1 LDLQSVHLPL
11 LQFSSETLPPRDRV
25 AVWREVYGKQIV
37 RLDLEPMRDLP
48 FQPDFKLRALPG
60 LNTFSGTVGG
70 TRDQRTAELLS
81 DGNDDLGLMMILD
94 GTTIF
99 SQLGREVTLRG
110 GDAVLVTCAE
120 AGTMFWP
127 HPVRH
132 LGINV
137 PRAALQARVSNVG
150 DAIARPVPRDSGAL
164 RLLKNYLR
172 LLDDDS
178 CDLTAPALREAVV
191 NHVHDLTACIIEEM
205 KGNEAPAEIGGM
217 RAARLHALKEDIA
230 ANILSRDLTL
240 DTVAARQNISPS
252 YIRKLLETDGTNF
265 TELVLEG
272 RLLRARRLLSD
283 PSYASYRI
291 SDIALVAGFGDLSYF
306 NRTFRRRF
314 GYVPSEVRLGKLRT

>member
-1 LDLQSVHLPL
+1 M
-11 LQFSSETLPPRDRV
+11 F
-25 AVWREVYGKQIV
+25 REVFGQQIIRV
-37 RLDLEPMRDLP
+37 DIEPLRDLP
-48 FQPDFKLRALPG
+48 FHADLKLRALPG
-60 LNTFSGTVGG
+60 LNTISGTVGA
-70 TRDQRTAELLS
+70 TRYQRTPELLS
-81 DGNDDLGLMMILD
+81 DGNDDIGLMMVLD
-94 GTTIF
+94 GTTMV
-99 SQLGREVTLRG
+99 SHLGREVTLRG
-110 GDAVLVTCAE
+110 GDAVLISRGDL
-120 AGTMFWP
+120 GTMIRP
-127 HPVRH
+127 QSTGHI
-132 LGINV
+132 GINV

-314 GYVPSEVRLGKLRT
+314 GYAPSEVRLGKLRT

>member
-1 LDLQSVHLPL
+1 M
-11 LQFSSETLPPRDRV
+11 F
-25 AVWREVYGKQIV
+25 REVFGQQIIRV
-37 RLDLEPMRDLP
+37 DIEPLRDLP
-48 FQPDFKLRALPG
+48 FHADLKLRALPG
-60 LNTFSGTVGG
+60 LNTISGTVGA
-70 TRDQRTAELLS
+70 TRYQRTPELLS
-81 DGNDDLGLMMILD
+81 DGNDDIGLMMVLD
-94 GTTIF
+94 GTTMV
-99 SQLGREVTLRG
+99 SHLGREVTLRG
-110 GDAVLVTCAE
+110 GDAVLISRGDL
-120 AGTMFWP
+120 GTMIRP
-127 HPVRH
+127 QSTGHI
-132 LGINV
+132 GINV

-191 NHVHDLTACIIEEM
+191 NHVHDLTASIIEEM

>member
-1 LDLQSVHLPL
+1 M
-11 LQFSSETLPPRDRV
+11 F
-25 AVWREVYGKQIV
+25 REVFGQQIIRV
-37 RLDLEPMRDLP
+37 DIEPLRDLP
-48 FQPDFKLRALPG
+48 FHADLKLRALPG
-60 LNTFSGTVGG
+60 LNTISGTVGA
-70 TRDQRTAELLS
+70 TRYQRTPELLS
-81 DGNDDLGLMMILD
+81 DGNDDIGLMMVLD
-94 GTTIF
+94 GTTMV
-99 SQLGREVTLRG
+99 SHLGREVTLRG
-110 GDAVLVTCAE
+110 GDAVLISRGDL
-120 AGTMFWP
+120 GTMIRP
-127 HPVRH
+127 QSTGHI
-132 LGINV
+132 GINV